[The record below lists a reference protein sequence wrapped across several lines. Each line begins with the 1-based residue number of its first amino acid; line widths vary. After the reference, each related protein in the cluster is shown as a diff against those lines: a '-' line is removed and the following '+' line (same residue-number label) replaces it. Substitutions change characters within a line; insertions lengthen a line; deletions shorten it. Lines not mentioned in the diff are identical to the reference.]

1 MEKIIKKI
9 EKKFGKLPEAY
20 RQWILLGVTSDERFT
35 LCSVD
40 WIEAASVLDVHVV
53 QEPEQ
58 GLPGIFPIASFYSVC
73 LWCIDNHMGGRV
85 ILCPH
90 DEVMAKLYAPSVVAW
105 AYRMGL
111 EEAANFT
118 DEDDI
123 VRGKLVLWAG
133 LIQDSQPEW
142 AAHIV
147 QLAGLPEQRFE
158 YGTGVISR
166 QEVDE
171 IILKSFGQVYLDGE
185 VEFLLPEEEDDE
197 YSEEDDD

>member
-1 MEKIIKKI
+1 MEKTIQKI
-9 EKKFGKLPEAY
+9 EEKFGKLPDAY
-20 RQWILLGVTSDERFT
+20 RQWILLGVTGDASFA

-40 WIEAASVLDVHVV
+40 WIEADSVLDVHVV

-73 LWCIDNHMGGRV
+73 LWCIDNHRGGRV

-90 DEVMAKLYAPSVVAW
+90 DDVMAKLYAPSVVAW
-105 AYRMGL
+105 AYRICL

-123 VRGKLVLWAG
+123 VREKLVLWAG
-133 LIQDSQPEW
+133 LIQGSQPAW
-142 AAHIV
+142 AAQIIE
-147 QLAGLPEQRFE
+147 LAGLPEQKFD

-166 QEVDE
+166 REVDE
-171 IILKSFGQVYLDGE
+171 IILHSFGQEYLDGE
-185 VEFLLPEEEDDE
+185 VEFLLPEEDEDEYDEDD
-197 YSEEDDD
+197 